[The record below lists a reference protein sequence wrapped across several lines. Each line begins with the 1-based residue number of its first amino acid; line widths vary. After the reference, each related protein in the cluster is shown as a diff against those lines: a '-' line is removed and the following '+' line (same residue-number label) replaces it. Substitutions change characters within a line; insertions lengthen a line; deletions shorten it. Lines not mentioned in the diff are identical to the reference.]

1 MAAWPSISTRWFP
14 AGIPPSHAICTDAI
28 PLYIV
33 FHIPVFNLKFLF
45 CCHKGYGRT
54 LDFLKTFIPLL
65 ASPASTS
72 LLCSLM
78 SIVNS
83 QAWRTSGFLSRCP
96 SLMLLWSTV
105 PSSIDPLHLTISEGS
120 LIRHPTDALPC
131 HATPSQAKSS
141 TSHQGKMFTKF
152 KFDLFSFEFIT

>member
-1 MAAWPSISTRWFP
+1 MILPHAVLCCRWRPDRPSALP

-33 FHIPVFNLKFLF
+33 FHISVFNLKFLF

-65 ASPASTS
+65 AIPASTS

-78 SIVNS
+78 SIVS
-83 QAWRTSGFLSRCP
+83 ITVLFFSGEGSRPPAQLP
-96 SLMLLWSTV
+96 SLKDQWFSVTV
-105 PSSIDPLHLTISEGS
+105 SFTYP
-120 LIRHPTDALPC
+120 ALV
-131 HATPSQAKSS
+131 HGT
-141 TSHQGKMFTKF
+141 
-152 KFDLFSFEFIT
+152 